1 MSEKTIIELKNVT
14 KVFYLNNILPIK
26 VLDNVSLKF
35 KEGHYYSIIGPSGA
49 GKSTLLSII
58 GCLDYPT
65 SGKVFIEG
73 TDVTK
78 LSEDELAN
86 IRGKKIGFVF
96 QLFNL
101 ISVLTAYEN
110 VELPMI
116 FAGVDEE
123 ERKRRV
129 NELLDMVGLSNRK
142 NHRPLEMSG
151 GEQQR
156 VAIARALA
164 LNPKIIVADEPTG
177 NLDSKTGEKIMNIID
192 NLHKNEGKTI
202 ILVTHDIKVAKHAEF
217 LIRIRDG
224 KIEGIEENK

>member
-65 SGKVFIEG
+65 SGKVFIDG
-73 TDVTK
+73 TDITQ
-78 LSEDELAN
+78 LSDDELAN

-142 NHRPLEMSG
+142 NHRPLEM
-151 GEQQR
+151 
-156 VAIARALA
+156 
-164 LNPKIIVADEPTG
+164 
-177 NLDSKTGEKIMNIID
+177 
-192 NLHKNEGKTI
+192 
-202 ILVTHDIKVAKHAEF
+202 
-217 LIRIRDG
+217 
-224 KIEGIEENK
+224 